1 VGQFLFCERRTTV
14 ALLGGVGASSDT
26 RGVRLI
32 AARLNVEAFWWVAAA
47 DGRRFL
53 RRTRASSRPWQPK
66 TRSVRRQR
74 RRRIRRSRL
83 RRRMPRRTL
92 GRRRTRRRATATA
105 TARTR
110 GSRQRRLRR
119 RSQSMARR
127 RRRRR
132 TPTHPRERCRR
143 SCTTVPTSAPLSR
156 RSSRI
161 SRWVKLPRSLAPGA
175 LKLG

>member
-66 TRSVRRQR
+66 TRSVYKAKQAEEADATEDAGEEADEEEGDGDGSAKTAAKKAKPPGKDKVLLVATECA
-74 RRRIRRSRL
+74 SRGDPPGDKFL
-83 RRRMPRRTL
+83 AVAWNIASIRTL
-92 GRRRTRRRATATA
+92 VR
-105 TARTR
+105 
-110 GSRQRRLRR
+110 
-119 RSQSMARR
+119 
-127 RRRRR
+127 
-132 TPTHPRERCRR
+132 
-143 SCTTVPTSAPLSR
+143 
-156 RSSRI
+156 
-161 SRWVKLPRSLAPGA
+161 GA
-175 LKLG
+175 LSVTQ